1 MNRVL
6 GNKRY
11 MIILSN
17 MILIKLIELK
27 SKYTLNEKIITILQN
42 LLFFLFVTYIKYK
55 YKKKQMFE

>member
-1 MNRVL
+1 MNHVL
-6 GNKRY
+6 GNKIF

-27 SKYTLNEKIITILQN
+27 SKYILNEKIITILQN